1 MRAYLHLFF
10 GLLIPL
16 SALFVIASIIYFTID
31 YDFNKA
37 IRLGIVTGIMTSLA
51 VSFVTSIFLQIKR
64 LIQNG
69 TLSPKKAKMKASIK
83 QDTKKIKKAK
93 VKKTKKDNLPID
105 KEGEPSEI
113 AEKETNKPISQKVML
128 LMDQELAYEVTL
140 NAIKYHSIGNVKTS
154 DAGKNTI
161 LVKNKKEA
169 LEITFTAPT
178 KHTAQVKIQTKAHTK
193 SMQKIISYLKEKEH
207 SFLQY

>member
-16 SALFVIASIIYFTID
+16 SALFVIVSIGYLTIEHDFT
-31 YDFNKA
+31 KT
-37 IRLGIVTGIMTSLA
+37 IRLGVIYGILASLA
-51 VSFVTSIFLQIKR
+51 VSFVVSIFLQVRR

-83 QDTKKIKKAK
+83 QDTKKIKNEKM
-93 VKKTKKDNLPID
+93 KKTKKDNLPID
-105 KEGEPSEI
+105 KEEDPSEI
-113 AEKETNKPISQKVML
+113 AEEETKKSKSQKVML

-161 LVKNKKEA
+161 HVKNKKEA
-169 LEITFTAPT
+169 LEITFTSPT
-178 KHTAQVKIQTKAHTK
+178 KHTAQVKIETKSHTK
-193 SMQKIISYLKEKEH
+193 SMQKIITYLKEKEH